1 MKLGSIS
8 IKDILKF
15 IRKKGVIDTSPLI
28 KVELILEVSFETFGQ
43 VKYKDE
49 KGRPWIKEFNGS
61 KWKQVLFFN
70 ELIDVEFSVFIN
82 NQFLLNGESLTLIKK
97 IDNEIIEQAEY
108 QISKIKLYEGWF
120 KLRG

>member
-15 IRKKGVIDTSPLI
+15 IRNKGVIVTSPLI

-43 VKYKDE
+43 VQYKDE
-49 KGRPWIKEFNGS
+49 NGRPWIKEFNGS
-61 KWKQVLFFN
+61 KWEQVLFFK

-97 IDNEIIEQAEY
+97 IDNEITEQTKY
-108 QISKIKLYEGWF
+108 QINNDKLYEAWF

>member
-15 IRKKGVIDTSPLI
+15 IRNKGVIVTSPLI

-43 VKYKDE
+43 VQYKE
-49 KGRPWIKEFNGS
+49 ENGRPWIKEFNGS
-61 KWKQVLFFN
+61 KWEQVLFFK

-82 NQFLLNGESLTLIKK
+82 NRFLLNGESLTLIKK
-97 IDNEIIEQAEY
+97 IDNEITEQTKY
-108 QISKIKLYEGWF
+108 QINNDKLYEGWF

>member
-15 IRKKGVIDTSPLI
+15 IRNKGVIDTSPLI

-43 VKYKDE
+43 VQYKDE
-49 KGRPWIKEFNGS
+49 NGRPWIKEFNGS
-61 KWKQVLFFN
+61 KWEQVLFFK

-97 IDNEIIEQAEY
+97 IDNEITEQTKY
-108 QISKIKLYEGWF
+108 QINNDKLYEAWF

>member
-15 IRKKGVIDTSPLI
+15 IRNKGVIDTSPLI

-43 VKYKDE
+43 VQYKDE
-49 KGRPWIKEFNGS
+49 NGRPWIKEFNGS
-61 KWKQVLFFN
+61 KWEQVLFFK

-82 NQFLLNGESLTLIKK
+82 NRFLLNAESLTLIKK
-97 IDNEIIEQAEY
+97 IDNEITEQTKY
-108 QISKIKLYEGWF
+108 QINNDKLYEGWF
-120 KLRG
+120 KQRG

>member
-8 IKDILKF
+8 IKDILNF
-15 IRKKGVIDTSPLI
+15 IRNKGVIVTSPLI

-43 VKYKDE
+43 VQYKE
-49 KGRPWIKEFNGS
+49 ENGRPWIKEFNGS
-61 KWKQVLFFN
+61 KWEQVLFFK

-82 NQFLLNGESLTLIKK
+82 NRFLLNGESLTLIKK
-97 IDNEIIEQAEY
+97 IDNEITEQTKY
-108 QISKIKLYEGWF
+108 QINNDKLYEGWY

>member
-15 IRKKGVIDTSPLI
+15 IRNKGVIDTSPLI

-43 VKYKDE
+43 VQYKDE
-49 KGRPWIKEFNGS
+49 NGRPWIKEFNGS
-61 KWKQVLFFN
+61 KWEQVLFFK

-97 IDNEIIEQAEY
+97 IDNEITEQTP
-108 QISKIKLYEGWF
+108 KIKNNENYI
-120 KLRG
+120 

>member
-15 IRKKGVIDTSPLI
+15 FRNKGVVDTSPLI

-43 VKYKDE
+43 VQYKDE
-49 KGRPWIKEFNGS
+49 NGRPWIKEIKGS
-61 KWKQVLFFN
+61 KWEQVLFFK

-97 IDNEIIEQAEY
+97 IDNEITEQSKY
-108 QISKIKLYEGWF
+108 QINNNKLYEGWF

>member
-15 IRKKGVIDTSPLI
+15 FRNKGVVDTSPLI

-43 VKYKDE
+43 VQYKDE
-49 KGRPWIKEFNGS
+49 NGRPWNKEFNGS
-61 KWKQVLFFN
+61 KWEQVLFFK

-97 IDNEIIEQAEY
+97 IDNEITEQSKY
-108 QISKIKLYEGWF
+108 QINNNKLYEGWF